1 MMVSVICFTLS
12 HTEYSPFCL
21 RLERITKGQ
30 VRPSSRPTGSL
41 KNRLVNDENLTF
53 PANRHR
59 EAFGIHT
66 VLGRST
72 GCGPVLCGLD
82 DRVLRRFLLRQHTH
96 DTLVHGAFCDN
107 VMDKNRLLLTGAVK
121 AFVELLIQLK
131 APVQAVPDR
140 DAAPF
145 LEVQP
150 VTR

>member
-1 MMVSVICFTLS
+1 MMSSIICFTFS
-12 HTEYSPFCL
+12 HIEYSPVS
-21 RLERITKGQ
+21 RRIERIKTGQ
-30 VRPSSRPTGSL
+30 VLHPSLLKVSL
-41 KNRLVNDENLTF
+41 KNRLVHDENLTF

-59 EAFGIHT
+59 EGFGIHT

-107 VMDKNRLLLTGAVK
+107 EMDRTSLLLTGAVK